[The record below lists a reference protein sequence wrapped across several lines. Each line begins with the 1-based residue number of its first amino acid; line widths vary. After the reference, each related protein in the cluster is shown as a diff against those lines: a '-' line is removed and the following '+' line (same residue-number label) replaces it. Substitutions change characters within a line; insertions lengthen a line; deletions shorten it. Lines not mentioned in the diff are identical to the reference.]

1 MVFKWFFKWSDHLKK
16 PFKKPFKNHLKAF
29 KKQFFLLKVSGQLQ
43 LRRVPHCCL
52 LYSEETDRRSTFDR
66 SVLVCRRKSWEKN
79 LAGTQPHARVLSPKF
94 GETNC
99 ENPFACEHTLS
110 RGPSA
115 LYFLHET
122 HAKRQKST
130 FPTSRMGVARG
141 CGPHLSAFRLK
152 KLQIYLTFSGWEG
165 WVGLFGLFPT

>member
-1 MVFKWFFKWSDHLKK
+1 MKK
-16 PFKKPFKNHLKAF
+16 KSVAKA
-29 KKQFFLLKVSGQLQ
+29 KIFFLLKVSGQLQ
-43 LRRVPHCCL
+43 LSRECSTAVCFIQRKPIVAPL
-52 LYSEETDRRSTFDR
+52 LTDRYW
-66 SVLVCRRKSWEKN
+66 SVAVKVGKRIWL
-79 LAGTQPHARVLSPKF
+79 GLSRMLESPAQKF

-141 CGPHLSAFRLK
+141 RGPHLQPGRLK
-152 KLQIYLTFSGWEG
+152 KLQKIFRYQNM
-165 WVGLFGLFPT
+165 